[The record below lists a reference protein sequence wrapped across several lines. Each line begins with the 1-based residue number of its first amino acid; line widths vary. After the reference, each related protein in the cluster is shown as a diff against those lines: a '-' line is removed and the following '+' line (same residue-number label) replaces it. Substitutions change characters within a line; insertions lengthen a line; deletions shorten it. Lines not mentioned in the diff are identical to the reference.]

1 MATNV
6 PSGTLV
12 SPNQPGSDPME
23 TGLFRRVTLRFIP
36 FLMVCYFVCYLSRVN
51 LGFAALQMNGDLR
64 LSPTVYGLGVGLFF
78 LTYCVCEIPSNL
90 MLHKFGASRWITR
103 IMLSWGVCAVAMAFI
118 TGVKSFYVMRLLLGA
133 AEAGFYPGVLFFL
146 TCWYPAARRARI
158 MAVFIAAIPIS
169 GIIGSP
175 LSGALLSLHGL
186 GLHGWQWLFLIE
198 GLPAVLL
205 APAVLFLIQ
214 DSPSDA
220 KWLSAPEREWLTSKM
235 SAEQRKVESK
245 RVYSM
250 LQCLTSPLVLLMAAM
265 YFSNVCLLNGVTFF
279 MPTIV
284 KGFGMTN
291 SQTGLVMAIPSALA
305 LIALLWWGRRS
316 DKHQER
322 YGHAAFANLM
332 GGVALLL
339 SMVIHNPVARVSL
352 LSLTFACT
360 LAFTAPFWAIP
371 GSFLTGRAAAGGIAT
386 VSAIGVLGG
395 FIAPWII
402 GAIRDRTGDFRVG
415 FVGVACLAMIVSI
428 VFYLIGRRR
437 EREPIG

>member
-1 MATNV
+1 
-6 PSGTLV
+6 
-12 SPNQPGSDPME
+12 
-23 TGLFRRVTLRFIP
+23 
-36 FLMVCYFVCYLSRVN
+36 
-51 LGFAALQMNGDLR
+51 LR
-64 LSPTVYGLGVGLFF
+64 LSPTVYGLGVGFFF

-235 SAEQRKVESK
+235 SAEQRQVESK

-322 YGHAAFANLM
+322 YGHAAFANLL

>member
-1 MATNV
+1 M
-6 PSGTLV
+6 
-12 SPNQPGSDPME
+12 
-23 TGLFRRVTLRFIP
+23 
-36 FLMVCYFVCYLSRVN
+36 
-51 LGFAALQMNGDLR
+51 
-64 LSPTVYGLGVGLFF
+64 
-78 LTYCVCEIPSNL
+78 LT
-90 MLHKFGASRWITR
+90 
-103 IMLSWGVCAVAMAFI
+103 
-118 TGVKSFYVMRLLLGA
+118 
-133 AEAGFYPGVLFFL
+133 
-146 TCWYPAARRARI
+146 
-158 MAVFIAAIPIS
+158 
-169 GIIGSP
+169 
-175 LSGALLSLHGL
+175 
-186 GLHGWQWLFLIE
+186 
-198 GLPAVLL
+198 
-205 APAVLFLIQ
+205 
-214 DSPSDA
+214 
-220 KWLSAPEREWLTSKM
+220 
-235 SAEQRKVESK
+235 EQRQVESK

-322 YGHAAFANLM
+322 YGHAAFANLL

>member
-1 MATNV
+1 MTTNV
-6 PSGTLV
+6 SSGSV
-12 SPNQPGSDPME
+12 INAKQSGPDPIE
-23 TGLFRRVTLRFIP
+23 AGLFRRVTLRFIP
-36 FLMVCYFVCYLSRVN
+36 FLMLCYFVCYLSRVN
-51 LGFAALQMNGDLR
+51 LGFAALQMNGELR
-64 LSPTVYGLGVGLFF
+64 LSHAVYGLGVGLFF

-90 MLHKFGASRWITR
+90 LLHKYGASVWITR
-103 IMLSWGVCAVAMAFI
+103 IMFSWGVCAVGMAFI
-118 TGVKSFYVMRLLLGA
+118 TGVRSFYTVRLLLGA

-186 GLHGWQWLFLIE
+186 GLHGWQWLYLIE

-214 DSPSDA
+214 DSPAKA
-220 KWLSAPEREWLTSKM
+220 KWLSVAEREWLTSRM
-235 SAEQRKVESK
+235 STEQRQVESK

-250 LQCLTSPLVLLMAAM
+250 LQCLTSPVVLLMALM
-265 YFSNVCLLNGVTFF
+265 YFTNVCLLNGVTFF

-291 SQTGLVMAIPSALA
+291 SQTGFVMAVPSALA
-305 LIALLWWGRRS
+305 LVALIWWGRHS
-316 DKHQER
+316 DVHQER
-322 YGHAAFANLM
+322 YGHAALANLVA
-332 GGVALLL
+332 GVALLL
-339 SMVIHNPVARVSL
+339 SVLIHNPVARVSL
-352 LSLTFACT
+352 LSVVFACT

-402 GAIRDRTGDFRVG
+402 GVIRDRTGDYRIG
-415 FVGVACLAMIVSI
+415 FGAVACLAMVVSAL
-428 VFYLIGRRR
+428 FYFVGRRR
-437 EREPIG
+437 

>member
-12 SPNQPGSDPME
+12 SANQSGPDPIE
-23 TGLFRRVTLRFIP
+23 ASLFRRVTLRFIP
-36 FLMVCYFVCYLSRVN
+36 FLMLCYFVCYLSRVN

-78 LTYCVCEIPSNL
+78 LTYCLCEIPSNL
-90 MLHKFGASRWITR
+90 MLHKYGASRWITR
-103 IMLSWGVCAVAMAFI
+103 IMLSWGVCAVGMAFI

-146 TCWYPAARRARI
+146 TLWFPAARRARI
-158 MAVFIAAIPIS
+158 MGLFIAAIPIS

-186 GLHGWQWLFLIE
+186 GWHGWQWLYFIE

-205 APAVLFLIQ
+205 APAVFFLIQ
-214 DSPSDA
+214 DGPAEA
-220 KWLSAPEREWLTSKM
+220 KWLSTQERDWLTAKLSG
-235 SAEQRKVESK
+235 EQRQVESK

-250 LQCLTSPLVLLMAAM
+250 LQCLTSPLVLLMAGM
-265 YFSNVCLLNGVTFF
+265 YFTNVCLLNGITFF

-284 KGFGMTN
+284 KGFGLSN
-291 SQTGLVMAIPSALA
+291 SQTGLVMAIPSAFA
-305 LIALLWWGRRS
+305 LVALLWWGRRS
-316 DKHQER
+316 DSRQER
-322 YGHAAFANLM
+322 YGHAAFANLV
-332 GGVALLL
+332 GGVALLAA
-339 SMVIHNPVARVSL
+339 MVIHDPVVRIGL
-352 LSLTFACT
+352 LSVAFACT

-386 VSAIGVLGG
+386 ISALGVLGG
-395 FIAPWII
+395 FLAPSFI
-402 GAIRDRTGDFRVG
+402 GAIKDRTGDFRVG
-415 FVGVACLAMIVSI
+415 LGAVACIAMIMSVVFYFVG
-428 VFYLIGRRR
+428 RKK
-437 EREPIG
+437 